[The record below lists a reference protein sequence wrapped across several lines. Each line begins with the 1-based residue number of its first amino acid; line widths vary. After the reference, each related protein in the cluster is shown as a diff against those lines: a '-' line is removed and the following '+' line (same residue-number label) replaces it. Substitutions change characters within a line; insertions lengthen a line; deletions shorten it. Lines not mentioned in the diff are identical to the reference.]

1 MDNFRRRLLSQDAD
15 PKPYV
20 DLGLPSGLLWC
31 DHNVGA
37 SKPEEEGFFFSWGNV
52 TPGTS
57 GFDQTTYNST
67 SGHNLTG
74 DIAVGDAYDMA
85 RANMGAPWRL
95 PTRLEFQELYDNCTN
110 AWVTQNG
117 VKGRRFTSNINGNS
131 IFFPAAGRYRG
142 SSHLDVGSYGS
153 YWSSSFCS
161 ETSAYYLLF
170 NSSAVSHQYGNGRFF
185 GFSVRAVQ

>member
-1 MDNFRRRLLSQDAD
+1 MDNFRRRSLSQDD
-15 PKPYV
+15 SPKPYV

-74 DIAVGDAYDMA
+74 DIAVGDTYDMA

-117 VKGRRFTSNINGNS
+117 MSGRRFTSNINGNS
-131 IFFPAAGRYRG
+131 IFFPAAGLYNG
-142 SSHLDVGSYGS
+142 SSHYSVGSYGL
-153 YWSSSFCS
+153 YWSSSFH
-161 ETSAYYLLF
+161 SATTAYNLL
-170 NSSAVSHQYGNGRFF
+170 SYSPAVDPQYNTDRYF